1 MNETKSSTRG
11 EESANDVN
19 DVHQIIDE
27 VNKLKDELRRVW
39 IKNHNIEAILTIV
52 KLFVIA
58 NLVCVMLMFVT
69 TILFLLKKWKVHEH
83 IL

>member
-11 EESANDVN
+11 ERSANDVN
-19 DVHQIIDE
+19 DVHQIIHE

-69 TILFLLKKWKVHEH
+69 TILFLLKK
-83 IL
+83 

>member
-11 EESANDVN
+11 EWDVN
-19 DVHQIIDE
+19 DVHQIVDE
-27 VNKLKDELRRVW
+27 VKKLKDELRRVW

-52 KLFVIA
+52 KLFVVA

-69 TILFLLKKWKVHEH
+69 TILFLLKKWKVHER
-83 IL
+83 IP

>member
-11 EESANDVN
+11 EGSAN

-39 IKNHNIEAILTIV
+39 IKNHNIKAILTIV

-83 IL
+83 IP

>member
-11 EESANDVN
+11 EGSANDVN
-19 DVHQIIDE
+19 DVHQIIHE

-69 TILFLLKKWKVHEH
+69 TILFLLKK
-83 IL
+83 

>member
-1 MNETKSSTRG
+1 
-11 EESANDVN
+11 
-19 DVHQIIDE
+19 
-27 VNKLKDELRRVW
+27 LKDELRRVW

-69 TILFLLKKWKVHEH
+69 TILFLLKK
-83 IL
+83 

>member
-11 EESANDVN
+11 EGSANDVN
-19 DVHQIIDE
+19 DDHQIIHE

-69 TILFLLKKWKVHEH
+69 TILFLLKK
-83 IL
+83 